1 MKNNISLS
9 EIARQVLYEF
19 ETEDVVSDLEKEMG
33 SALAQLTAGAKT
45 IEPVENL
52 PEINEALDPVSIAS
66 LVLAAPKIL
75 ELLTKVFSKISTKLN
90 GYFKK
95 GTQPTDNE
103 GEIAKT
109 VIEFSHK
116 WHKGYIKVL
125 KFLLETAG
133 IFNAAKIVKDT
144 DKNKATEMLYYTIIA
159 GLAVYSGVQG
169 IGAFKKA
176 LMSKDIAYATGDFSI
191 GSLEAAL
198 AQIKA
203 GEVKSFLNKIFK

>member
-9 EIARQVLYEF
+9 EIARQVIYEF

-33 SALAQLTAGAKT
+33 AALTQLSAGAKT

-75 ELLTKVFSKISTKLN
+75 ELLTKVFSKIATKLN
-90 GYFKK
+90 SYFKK

-125 KFLLETAG
+125 RFLLETAG
-133 IFNAAKIVKDT
+133 IFTAAKITKDT

-176 LMSKDIAYATGDFSI
+176 LMYKDIAYATGDFSI

>member
-1 MKNNISLS
+1 MTNNISLS
-9 EIARQVLYEF
+9 EIARQVIYEF

-33 SALAQLTAGAKT
+33 AALTQLSAGAKT

-75 ELLTKVFSKISTKLN
+75 ELLTKVFSKIATKLN
-90 GYFKK
+90 SYFKK

-125 KFLLETAG
+125 RFLLETAG
-133 IFNAAKIVKDT
+133 IFTAAKITKDT

-159 GLAVYSGVQG
+159 GLAVYSGAQG

>member
-1 MKNNISLS
+1 M
-9 EIARQVLYEF
+9 
-19 ETEDVVSDLEKEMG
+19 
-33 SALAQLTAGAKT
+33 
-45 IEPVENL
+45 
-52 PEINEALDPVSIAS
+52 
-66 LVLAAPKIL
+66 
-75 ELLTKVFSKISTKLN
+75 
-90 GYFKK
+90 
-95 GTQPTDNE
+95 
-103 GEIAKT
+103 
-109 VIEFSHK
+109 
-116 WHKGYIKVL
+116 
-125 KFLLETAG
+125 ETAG
-133 IFNAAKIVKDT
+133 IFTAAKITKDT